1 MSWTETVRLAIR
13 ALVRN
18 RSRSLLTMLGVI
30 IGVAAVIVTVAIGA
44 GARASVSA
52 QITGLG
58 SNLIIVIP
66 GNLTQGGVNT
76 GTGAASTLTPEDG
89 LALTKLT
96 GVAAVSPGVVVRAQV
111 VSPNANWSTQVAGVA
126 PSYLA
131 IRAWPIARG
140 TFFDDTQTNGVAK
153 VCVLGQTVADNLFP
167 SQDPVGRTVII
178 RGVPFTVIGLLTRR
192 GQSATGQDQDDAVV
206 VPYTSAMRRLTG
218 QTMVGMLFVSAQD
231 PAGIPLVQNEI
242 VRLLEERH
250 RISEGAPDDFAVR
263 NLQDIAAA
271 ASATATIMEVLLASV
286 AAVSLVVGGIGIMNI
301 MLVSV
306 TERTREIGLR
316 LSVGA
321 RSAAILQQFLTEAVV
336 LSTSGGAIGA
346 IVGIGGAA
354 LVAALGHWPA
364 TVPPAAVAIAVLFSA
379 LVGIF
384 FGYYPAS
391 KAARLDPIEALRAE

>member
-1 MSWTETVRLAIR
+1 MSWTETVRLAVR

-96 GVAAVSPGVVVRAQV
+96 GVAAVSPGVVLRAQV

-206 VPYTSAMRRLTG
+206 IPYTSAMRRLTG

-250 RISEGAPDDFAVR
+250 RIPQGAPDDFAVR

-364 TVPPAAVAIAVLFSA
+364 AVPPAAVAIAVLFSA

>member
-1 MSWTETVRLAIR
+1 MSWTETIRLAVR

-30 IGVAAVIVTVAIGA
+30 IGVAAVVVTVAIGA

-52 QITGLG
+52 QINGLG

-76 GTGAASTLTPEDG
+76 GTGAASTLTPDDG
-89 LALTKLT
+89 LALTKIP
-96 GVAAVSPGVVVRAQV
+96 GVSAVSPGVVVRAQV
-111 VSPNANWSTQVAGVA
+111 VSPTANWSTQIIGVA

-131 IRAWPIARG
+131 IRDWPIARG
-140 TFFDDTQTNGVAK
+140 TFFDDAATKGVAK

-167 SQDPVGRTVII
+167 GQDPVGRTVIV

-192 GQSATGQDQDDAVV
+192 GQSATGQDQDDTVII
-206 VPYTSAMRRLTG
+206 PYTSAMKRLTG
-218 QTMVGMLFVSAQD
+218 QTMLGILFVSARD
-231 PAGIPLVQNEI
+231 AADVLPVQSAI
-242 VRLLEERH
+242 VSLLEARH
-250 RISEGAPDDFAVR
+250 RIAQGTPDDFAIR
-263 NLQDIAAA
+263 NLQDIANA
-271 ASATATIMEVLLASV
+271 ASGAAMTMEVLLAAV
-286 AAVSLVVGGIGIMNI
+286 AAVSLLVGGIGIMNI

-321 RSAAILQQFLTEAVV
+321 RGAAILQQFLTEAVV

-346 IVGIGGAA
+346 LLGLAGA
-354 LVAALGHWPA
+354 
-364 TVPPAAVAIAVLFSA
+364 AAVASLAHWSAAVPPGAVIIAVAFSA

-384 FGYYPAS
+384 FGYYPAA